1 MLEYDRIDV
10 SKGSDVNKTT
20 IVMLVTFFDFSLQHL
35 MIVIILHIVPT
46 MLHLILLKKIIKN
59 SFLLYG

>member
-35 MIVIILHIVPT
+35 MIVIILHMSSNNVAFDSV
-46 MLHLILLKKIIKN
+46 KEN
-59 SFLLYG
+59 N